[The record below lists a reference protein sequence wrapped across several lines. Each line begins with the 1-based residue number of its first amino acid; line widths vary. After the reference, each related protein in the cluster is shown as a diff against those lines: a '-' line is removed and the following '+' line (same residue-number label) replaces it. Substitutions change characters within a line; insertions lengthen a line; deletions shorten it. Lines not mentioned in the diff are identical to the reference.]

1 MPRLHVGPKYEELHI
16 WQPGIE
22 QVPVFERVSRDAST
36 DMLPR
41 HLFLG
46 PVYAPFLP
54 DEIQ

>member
-46 PVYAPFLP
+46 PVYAPCLP